1 MRASRLPCQAQAV
14 RAKLLTYNT
23 LMSLKLLRL
32 VAPTANAVFV
42 AAFAMMAVMPALA
55 HAQIYTWRD
64 AAGNLVLSDR
74 PQNTAARTYAVMSA
88 DGIRTTRAAG
98 TKTTQYDGLISE
110 HAAVHGVRPDL
121 VRAVIQA
128 ESAFNPFAKS
138 VKGAM
143 GLMQLMP
150 ATAVAYGVTNA
161 YDPGQNIRAGVAYL
175 KSLLQRYSQN
185 EELALAAYNAGT
197 GAVQRYGGTV
207 PPYRETRAYVSKIQT
222 QAGTRRPLK
231 VYRIVEYKDGHEVIR
246 YTNTPPTPDAAQP
259 TRRQ

>member
-1 MRASRLPCQAQAV
+1 
-14 RAKLLTYNT
+14 
-23 LMSLKLLRL
+23 MSLKLIRTI
-32 VAPTANAVFV
+32 VAAAALTAALPTAAR
-42 AAFAMMAVMPALA
+42 
-55 HAQIYTWRD
+55 AQIYTWRD

-74 PQNTAARTYAVMSA
+74 PQNAAARTFAVMST
-88 DGIRTTRAAG
+88 DGIRTTRAAA
-98 TKTTQYDGLISE
+98 TKTKQYDGLISE
-110 HAAVHGVRPDL
+110 HASVHGVRPDL

-161 YDPGQNIRAGVAYL
+161 YDPAQNIRAGVAYL
-175 KSLLQRYSQN
+175 KSLLERYSQN

-197 GAVQRYGGTV
+197 GAVQKYGGTV
-207 PPYRETRAYVSKIQT
+207 PPYRETRNYVSKIQN

-231 VYRIVEYKDGHEVIR
+231 VYRIVEYTDGHEVVR
-246 YTNTPPTPDAAQP
+246 YTNTPPTPDVVKTVQ
-259 TRRQ
+259 R